1 VVGNEGNSFCEYG
14 KLMSRVNASETA
26 IEGLALGVVRNRNAF
41 HQLSS
46 LLLQRA
52 EKLQFLDWL
61 R

>member
-1 VVGNEGNSFCEYG
+1 VVGDEGNSFCEYG

-52 EKLQFLDWL
+52 EKL
-61 R
+61 